1 MNIYQDWFLPYIILN
16 VYNFKNFKNFKNLY
30 IYNIISI
37 TL

>member
-1 MNIYQDWFLPYIILN
+1 MNIYQYWFLPYIILN
-16 VYNFKNFKNFKNLY
+16 VYNFKNLKNFKNLY

>member
-1 MNIYQDWFLPYIILN
+1 MNIYQYWFLLYIILN
-16 VYNFKNFKNFKNLY
+16 VYNFKNLKNFKNLY

>member
-1 MNIYQDWFLPYIILN
+1 MNIYQYWFLLYIILN